1 MKELSIRLTV
11 IFLIVVFLTFI
22 SLVSIASIDEGTQGE
37 GIIGLIATTVSKLF
51 YVFRFPTHTL
61 FFESFSSGH
70 LFFVG
75 LAINIIFWTT
85 IIHLT
90 TKYLKK

>member
-1 MKELSIRLTV
+1 MKDLSIRITV
-11 IFLIVVFLTFI
+11 TFIIIAFLTFI
-22 SLVSIASIDEGTQGE
+22 SLVSFAAIDEGTQGE
-37 GIIGLIATTVSKLF
+37 GIIGFIAIVVSKPF
-51 YVFRFPTHTL
+51 YIFRFPTHTL

-85 IIHLT
+85 IIHLI

>member
-1 MKELSIRLTV
+1 MKGLTIRITV
-11 IFLIVVFLTFI
+11 IIFIISFLTFI
-22 SLVSIASIDEGTQGE
+22 SLVSLAAIDEETQGE
-37 GIIGLIATTVSKLF
+37 GILGIIAIIVSKLF
-51 YVFRFPTHTL
+51 YIFRFPTHTL

-70 LFFVG
+70 FFFVG

-85 IIHLT
+85 IVHLT